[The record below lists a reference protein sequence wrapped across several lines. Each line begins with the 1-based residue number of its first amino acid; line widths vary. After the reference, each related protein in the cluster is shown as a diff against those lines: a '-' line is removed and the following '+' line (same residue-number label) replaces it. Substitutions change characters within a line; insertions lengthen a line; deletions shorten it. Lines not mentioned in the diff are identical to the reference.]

1 MMSSSL
7 PALLVDSAARS
18 LLVAVVVSAGLF
30 AFRTRNVVAQKAAW
44 MLVLGAAIVMP
55 WLAPW
60 AARIPVLPKSATI
73 LVPRNSWLATPHVN
87 TSEPAAPVA
96 TSARVATPLAVRPAA
111 ITDDVTP
118 SASTSSAGHF
128 PAPSISSGAA
138 DPQSFSPAEP
148 IARPARKLH
157 LADVL
162 LGLYLAGCFALL
174 LRLAFGIAS
183 AIRLWYEAVPVISD
197 AIPQTLRVR
206 ASESVASPITLG
218 AGIVLPADYAEWDSE
233 KLRLVLA
240 HEASHVRQGDFW
252 LQLCASLYTAAF
264 WFSPLGWWI
273 KRKLSDLSETISD
286 RAAVD
291 HAASHASY
299 AQVLL
304 EFAALPRPIPTGVAM
319 ANHGHVI
326 SRIERLLNESSFSQ
340 AFAGGRARIAAAV
353 LLVPTAL
360 FAATALVRV
369 EAAHTTAPQATAPV
383 PPSAQVTD
391 DRTGTATPPGPETI
405 STVGQAP
412 APQAAQPASATAP
425 DVAPAPPAAPG
436 TPALAIAP
444 PAPDSDVLVVRP
456 WVYKA
461 NGKTYVSVK
470 PDYAAA
476 MGKQAQA
483 YAVLAAQRGQLMALK
498 AGGYGYGYSFGDRDS
513 YAYVTGSGEH
523 SVHFS
528 GDWGRG
534 SKEQIEKARQV
545 AHGDFLWFERDGK
558 SYVIDDQAAL
568 AQLKPMQDKMEDLG
582 KQQEAL
588 GKQQEVLGK
597 QQEELG
603 RKQEQASVPTPDVS
617 KELESLNAAI
627 KKLTAQSGG
636 SVTAEQLAE
645 ISSKLG
651 DLQGRIGEIEGRI
664 GQKQGELGEQQGRLG
679 EQQGKLGEQQGRLG
693 AEQGR
698 IARQMDGKVLT
709 IIDEYLKN
717 GKARQV
723 Q

>member
-1 MMSSSL
+1 MMSPSL

-60 AARIPVLPKSATI
+60 AARISLLPKGATI
-73 LVPRNSWLATPHVN
+73 LVPRNSWLSNPHVN
-87 TSEPAAPVA
+87 TFEPAAPVA

-111 ITDDVTP
+111 IMDDVTTA
-118 SASTSSAGHF
+118 ASTSSAGHF

-183 AIRLWYEAVPVISD
+183 AVRLWREAVPVASD
-197 AIPQTLRVR
+197 AIPETLRVR

-218 AGIVLPADYAEWDSE
+218 GGIVLPADYAEWDSE

-326 SRIERLLNESSFSQ
+326 SRIERLLNESSFRQ

-369 EAAHTTAPQATAPV
+369 EAAHTTAPQATAPI
-383 PPSAQVTD
+383 PPPASD
-391 DRTGTATPPGPETI
+391 ERTGTAVPPEPDTI
-405 STVGQAP
+405 STTSQAP
-412 APQAAQPASATAP
+412 ATPASPPAAGAP
-425 DVAPAPPAAPG
+425 ALAPPAPEGPG
-436 TPALAIAP
+436 TPAIAP
-444 PAPDSDVLVVRP
+444 VPPDSDVVSLGSGYPR
-456 WVYKA
+456 VYI
-461 NGKTYVSVK
+461 NHDGSYS
-470 PDYAAA
+470 AA
-476 MGKQAQA
+476 MKAAQDMAKQSRAF
-483 YAVLAAQRGQLMALK
+483 AVLAQQNGRLMALK
-498 AGGYGYGYSFGDRDS
+498 GAGYGYGYSFGDRDS

-528 GDWGRG
+528 GDWGRA

-588 GKQQEVLGK
+588 GKRQEELGK

-698 IARQMDGKVLT
+698 IAREMDGKVLT

>member
-44 MLVLGAAIVMP
+44 MLVLAAAIVMP
-55 WLAPW
+55 WLVPL
-60 AARIPVLPKSATI
+60 AARIPLLPKSATI
-73 LVPRNSWLATPHVN
+73 LVPRNSWLANPHVN
-87 TSEPAAPVA
+87 ASEPAAPIT
-96 TSARVATPLAVRPAA
+96 TSARVAAPHAVRPAT
-111 ITDDVTP
+111 ITDDITP
-118 SASTSSAGHF
+118 SASASSAGHF

-138 DPQSFSPAEP
+138 DPQSFSAAEP
-148 IARPARKLH
+148 ITRPARKLH

-162 LGLYLAGCFALL
+162 LGLYLTGCFALL

-183 AIRLWYEAVPVISD
+183 AIRLWREAVPVISD
-197 AIPQTLRVR
+197 AIPETLRVR

-218 AGIVLPADYAEWDSE
+218 AGIVLPADFEEWDSE

-319 ANHGHVI
+319 ASHGHVI
-326 SRIERLLNESSFSQ
+326 SRIERLLNESSFRQ

-383 PPSAQVTD
+383 PPSAPD
-391 DRTGTATPPGPETI
+391 ERTGTAVPPEPDTI
-405 STVGQAP
+405 SNTAQAP
-412 APQAAQPASATAP
+412 TA
-425 DVAPAPPAAPG
+425 PAAPHAAEAPALAPVAPETLG

-483 YAVLAAQRGQLMALK
+483 FAVLAAQRGQLMALK
-498 AGGYGYGYSFGDRDS
+498 AGAYGYGYSFGDRDS
-513 YAYVTGSGEH
+513 YAYVTGSGER

-588 GKQQEVLGK
+588 GKQQEELGR
-597 QQEELG
+597 QQEALG

-651 DLQGRIGEIEGRI
+651 DLQGRIGDIEGKI
-664 GQKQGELGEQQGRLG
+664 GEKQGELGEQQGRLG

-693 AEQGR
+693 EQQGR
-698 IARQMDGKVLT
+698 IAREMDGKVLT
-709 IIDEYLKN
+709 IIDEYLKS
-717 GKARQV
+717 GKAKQV